1 VTTRRTVPAG
11 KTAGSAILIA
21 GLSRDAREMYQE
33 FFVWAG
39 WHVVLAAES
48 TAAFELVAAEQPDI
62 VATSDRLRPRSG
74 LQLCEQ
80 LHADARTAHIPVM
93 ILTTATTTLDRER
106 ALSAGCATLLIQP
119 TLPRLLL
126 MEAGRLVA
134 RARRAK
140 EGAELR
146 KSFRG
151 M

>member
-1 VTTRRTVPAG
+1 MRSVPSG
-11 KTAGSAILIA
+11 KTARYAILIA

-39 WHVVLAAES
+39 WRVILAAES

-80 LHADARTAHIPVM
+80 LKADARTAHIPVM

-106 ALSAGCATLLIQP
+106 ALTAGCATLLIQP

-126 MEAGRLVA
+126 TEASRLIA
-134 RARRAK
+134 RTPQST
-140 EGAELR
+140 GLR
-146 KSFRG
+146 NSFRG